1 MDCHLSSYMN
11 CNISDIYSCLVFKWM
26 SIFELMAIDKIYLL
40 LQIYP
45 KEINRDVD
53 KELYTMI
60 VMAELFIIVQNW
72 KQLEI
77 TNNMENVK

>member
-1 MDCHLSSYMN
+1 
-11 CNISDIYSCLVFKWM
+11 
-26 SIFELMAIDKIYLL
+26 MAIDKIFLL